1 MFLNLPQSFLNWL
14 KYGFLVAQTPP
25 RRLPLT
31 WDFEIKRKKCF
42 GYETPSPSLIPAS
55 AGNKQRCTPPR
66 VEKIPSSEG
75 VGNFRRKFP
84 EKVEIS
90 GNIWKYVGKL
100 EKSGNTWQ
108 QEVA

>member
-1 MFLNLPQSFLNWL
+1 V
-14 KYGFLVAQTPP
+14 Y
-25 RRLPLT
+25 
-31 WDFEIKRKKCF
+31 
-42 GYETPSPSLIPAS
+42 
-55 AGNKQRCTPPR
+55 PPR